1 MSRTKLDIFVEKTV
15 NGGVILST
23 VEGNQRI
30 HKTYF
35 GFALAEAKKNF
46 RQYVK
51 ERLKG

>member
-23 VEGNQRI
+23 VEGWRI
-30 HKTYF
+30 HKTYY
-35 GFALAEAKKNF
+35 GFTLAEAKKNF